1 MILKSL
7 KTHFINSL
15 LEYYPESEIS
25 SFFYMLTE
33 HFLGMSRIDIAL
45 NNTITISDINKDKF
59 QNSIDRLKKIEPIQ
73 YIIGETEFFSLP
85 FRVNSSVLIPRP
97 ETEELV
103 NWIIDNIK
111 IQNTKPTT
119 ILDVG
124 TGSGCIAVTLAKNCP
139 NCNVFGLDVSKE
151 ALTLAKENAIL
162 NNVGVEFFEADIL
175 NCNLRFDDLECD
187 IIVSNPPYVRALEKN
202 EMSPNVLD
210 FEPHLALFV
219 EDEDSLLFY
228 RKITQ
233 LASKILK
240 TKGQLFFEI
249 NEYLGNEMIKLLES
263 EGFIEVELKT
273 DIFSKDR
280 MIKGVKS

>member
-25 SFFYMLTE
+25 SFFYMLSE

-111 IQNTKPTT
+111 IQSTKSTT